1 MLVML
6 CTRCQQ
12 RDAVVKGLEPEAK
25 AKAEELFG
33 VPWPFPENV
42 CQECLKELSKDPAFK
57 TKLDAFSKAA
67 GAKTR
72 ALIENDLRQT
82 ALKVLDFAD
91 NLVGRLS

>member
-12 RDAVVKGLEPEAK
+12 REVVIRGLAPEAR

-42 CQECLKELSKDPAFK
+42 CRECLDVLSKDPAFK
-57 TKLDAFSKAA
+57 AKLDVFTKAA
-67 GAKTR
+67 GAKAR
-72 ALIENDLRQT
+72 ALIEKDVRET

-91 NLVGRLS
+91 RVAGRM

>member
-1 MLVML
+1 M
-6 CTRCQQ
+6 
-12 RDAVVKGLEPEAK
+12 KGLGPEAK

-42 CQECLKELSKDPAFK
+42 CKECLRDLSNDPAFK
-57 TKLDAFSKAA
+57 TKLDAFSTAA

-72 ALIENDLRQT
+72 GMIEKDLRET

-91 NLVGRLS
+91 DLVGRLS